1 MAYSDSIYWALATMT
16 STGFGDISAD
26 KDNKLEMIV
35 SSIVMVLGKMV
46 FGLMLGNIAST
57 LANMRMLR
65 SVFFLLL
72 YLIAVF
78 LLLSRQGANNEGH
91 LSTQKVSTIIKRCSK
106 SENLPYFDRKS

>member
-65 SVFFLLL
+65 SVFFSVAI
-72 YLIAVF
+72 YLIAIF
-78 LLLSRQGANNEGH
+78 LLLSRQGAANEGH
-91 LSTQKVSTIIKRCSK
+91 LSTQKRCRRS
-106 SENLPYFDRKS
+106 SHFYNL